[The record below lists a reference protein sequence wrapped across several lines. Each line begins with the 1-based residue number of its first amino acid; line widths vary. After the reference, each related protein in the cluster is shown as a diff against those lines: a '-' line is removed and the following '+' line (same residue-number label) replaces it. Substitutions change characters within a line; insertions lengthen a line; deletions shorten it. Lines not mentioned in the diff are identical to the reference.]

1 MMKIEIVKTQNNRQV
16 DKILSELDSLYED
29 LGYYNYEEYKDQ
41 YESTKLKIK
50 VREELLRRIS
60 FS

>member
-29 LGYYNYEEYKDQ
+29 LGYYNDEDYKDQ
-41 YESTKLKIK
+41 YESTELKIK

-60 FS
+60 F

>member
-16 DKILSELDSLYED
+16 DKILSELDSLYEE
-29 LGYYNYEEYKDQ
+29 LGYYNDEDYKDQ
-41 YESTKLKIK
+41 YESTELKIK

-60 FS
+60 F

>member
-29 LGYYNYEEYKDQ
+29 LGYYNYEEDKDQ
-41 YESTKLKIK
+41 YESTELKIK

-60 FS
+60 F

>member
-16 DKILSELDSLYED
+16 DKILSEIDSLYED

-41 YESTKLKIK
+41 YESTELKIK

-60 FS
+60 F

>member
-50 VREELLRRIS
+50 VREELLRRTS
-60 FS
+60 F

>member
-29 LGYYNYEEYKDQ
+29 LGYYNDEDYKDQ

-60 FS
+60 F

>member
-1 MMKIEIVKTQNNRQV
+1 MKIEIVKTQNNRQV

-60 FS
+60 F

>member
-60 FS
+60 F

>member
-1 MMKIEIVKTQNNRQV
+1 MKIEIVKTQNNRQV

-29 LGYYNYEEYKDQ
+29 LGYYNYEEDKDQ
-41 YESTKLKIK
+41 YESTELKIK

-60 FS
+60 F

>member
-1 MMKIEIVKTQNNRQV
+1 MKIEIVKTQNNRQV

-29 LGYYNYEEYKDQ
+29 LGYYNYEEDKDQ

-60 FS
+60 F

>member
-1 MMKIEIVKTQNNRQV
+1 MKIEIVKTQNNRQV

-29 LGYYNYEEYKDQ
+29 LGYYNSEEYKDQ

-60 FS
+60 F

>member
-1 MMKIEIVKTQNNRQV
+1 MKIEIVKTQNNRQV

-29 LGYYNYEEYKDQ
+29 LAYYNYEEYKDQ

-60 FS
+60 F

>member
-1 MMKIEIVKTQNNRQV
+1 MKIEIVKTQNNRQV

-29 LGYYNYEEYKDQ
+29 LNYYNHEEYKDQ

-60 FS
+60 F

>member
-1 MMKIEIVKTQNNRQV
+1 MKIEIVKTQNNRQV

-50 VREELLRRIS
+50 VREELLRRMS
-60 FS
+60 F

>member
-1 MMKIEIVKTQNNRQV
+1 MKIEIVKTQNNRQV

-29 LGYYNYEEYKDQ
+29 LGYYNYEEDKDQ

-50 VREELLRRIS
+50 VREELLRRMS
-60 FS
+60 F

>member
-1 MMKIEIVKTQNNRQV
+1 MKIEIVKTQNNRQV

-50 VREELLRRIS
+50 VREELLRRTS
-60 FS
+60 F

>member
-1 MMKIEIVKTQNNRQV
+1 MKIEIVKTQNNIQV

-60 FS
+60 F